1 MPQEILNEARESI
14 RKKILE
20 NINLTKT
27 TDEMLEEQ
35 VRREVDRYFEGRYVP
50 ATHFYNC
57 SSWSSNCT

>member
-27 TDEMLEEQ
+27 TDEMLE
-35 VRREVDRYFEGRYVP
+35 
-50 ATHFYNC
+50 
-57 SSWSSNCT
+57 